1 MDSLSKIERVLTNIN
16 LIIENKDDIIKGDVD
31 TTICYLS
38 IKNGL
43 WLFTNKS
50 DTHQI
55 LPVLSFENA
64 IALTIENGV
73 YSHIAKTAMSLWT
86 VRNENDQKEIIDM
99 CEKLV
104 LCNVIKT
111 DS

>member
-1 MDSLSKIERVLTNIN
+1 MFCAKRLLAENLRDGKYKIVKEGLMF
-16 LIIENKDDIIKGDVD
+16 D